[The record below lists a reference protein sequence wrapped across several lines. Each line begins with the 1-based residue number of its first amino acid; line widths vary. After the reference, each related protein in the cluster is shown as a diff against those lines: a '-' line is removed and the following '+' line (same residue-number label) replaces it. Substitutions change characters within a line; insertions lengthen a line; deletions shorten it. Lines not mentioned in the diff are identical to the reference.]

1 MHEGHEGHEGPDAAR
16 VVEKREPLRRRA
28 RALALKGLVRAPEPL
43 VAGALWTAAGLAR
56 WSRYERATLD
66 NLALA
71 LGAETSPGERAR
83 IARGVRRHAARILAE
98 WLRLAASD
106 ARAGGAWIDE
116 LVELDPSAER
126 LVALAADARA
136 GARGGQ
142 GGQGLLIATAHLGN
156 WELRAAAL
164 RRRGLDGAVVGRHR
178 RNDSSSTW
186 LVKMRRG
193 LGIATLAQD
202 EPPRRMLEILRRG
215 ATLGILCDLEVRR
228 LDGRFVPFF
237 GRPALTMTAP
247 AALARA
253 ARASIYPVRCVARGA
268 RYVMSADAPLA
279 LRPELDRDRAQ
290 ELLLLELNAVF
301 ERWIREDPEQW
312 AWHQPRWRTSP
323 AAEGPGIIPAGGCAD
338 TRRAAGGRP
347 APRTPPATGS
357 GSP

>member
-1 MHEGHEGHEGPDAAR
+1 
-16 VVEKREPLRRRA
+16 
-28 RALALKGLVRAPEPL
+28 VRAPEPL
-43 VAGALWTAAGLAR
+43 VSGALWAAAGLAR
-56 WSRYERATLD
+56 WSRYERLTRQ

-71 LGAETSPGERAR
+71 LGAETSAAERAR
-83 IARGVRRHAARILAE
+83 IARGVRRHAARIFAE

-106 ARAGGAWIDE
+106 AGERGAWIDE

-126 LVALAADARA
+126 LAARA
-136 GARGGQ
+136 A

-156 WELRAAAL
+156 WELLAAAL

-178 RNDSSSTW
+178 RDDSSSTW
-186 LVKMRRG
+186 LVEMRAG

-202 EPPRRMLEILRRG
+202 EPARRMLEILRRG

-253 ARASIYPVRCVARGA
+253 ARTSVFPMRCVARGS
-268 RYVMSADAPLA
+268 RYLLSAAPPLA
-279 LRPELDRDRAQ
+279 LRPDLDRDRAQ
-290 ELLLLELNAVF
+290 EVLLGQLNAVF

-312 AWHQPRWRTSP
+312 AWHQPRWRSAPDAPPPSNELNP
-323 AAEGPGIIPAGGCAD
+323 ADA
-338 TRRAAGGRP
+338 AAGSPRSSGARR
-347 APRTPPATGS
+347 APRTPPERGC
-357 GSP
+357 GSPAGGPPGPRER